1 MEHGICHVLLRLVE
15 LRTLLV
21 RIHEEAKVTLHASF
35 VEHEPDPSATPPNV
49 CLHELQRLNL

>member
-1 MEHGICHVLLRLVE
+1 MLLRLVE